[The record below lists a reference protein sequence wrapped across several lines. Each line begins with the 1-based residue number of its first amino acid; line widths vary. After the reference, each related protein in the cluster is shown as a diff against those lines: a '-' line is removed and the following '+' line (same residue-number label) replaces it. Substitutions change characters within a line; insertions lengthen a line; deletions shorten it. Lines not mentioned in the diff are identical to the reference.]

1 MNNIYNL
8 ESILN
13 AVEDIN
19 SGPKKKIV
27 SFDSNNFDKPKKK
40 NPTTEEVLPIT
51 EKLILEAEE
60 HSHRLKKNTYV
71 TEQAEPIKEKPILIN
86 KEQLR
91 KPEINSLD
99 SLNKIEDVLIL
110 DKEDILILDKE
121 YNDQK
126 LETINLEEIKNIVID
141 DLYSSLSKK
150 VKKNTLKIIFDL
162 HKQIND
168 LEKKIEVLKTNKI
181 HIDYTQVNGSSNL
194 NENNEHLINEDKLE
208 LNEEHLI
215 SEDNVELNEEHLIN
229 ENNFETNKEHL
240 NSETEN
246 SLSEDTIKTLR
257 QQNSLIKKFENNE
270 EKLRLKIVDLE
281 QNITLL
287 GNKTINFDHNIS
299 LNRKENEL
307 SGSISKT
314 KSESIFYRD
323 NYERLIIE
331 NNDIKKKLV
340 NAKKQIFDFEK
351 NIKEL
356 ENAFENLSNIFS
368 KNSIIKL
375 NEPPKDSSTF
385 VSSEENSQ
393 KSKLTS
399 IQRVDKNK
407 K

>member
-1 MNNIYNL
+1 MNSTYDLN
-8 ESILN
+8 SILN
-13 AVEDIN
+13 AIEEIN
-19 SGPKKKIV
+19 KKQKKDSISLDSV
-27 SFDSNNFDKPKKK
+27 NSFKTKKDAFSS
-40 NPTTEEVLPIT
+40 EGVLPIT

-60 HSHRLKKNTYV
+60 YSKKFKN
-71 TEQAEPIKEKPILIN
+71 
-86 KEQLR
+86 
-91 KPEINSLD
+91 NSPVLTT
-99 SLNKIEDVLIL
+99 LTEDVLIL
-110 DKEDILILDKE
+110 DKE
-121 YNDQK
+121 YNEQN
-126 LETINLEEIKNIVID
+126 LAIFNLEEIKLNIID

-168 LEKKIEVLKTNKI
+168 LKKKIEVLKTNKI

>member
-27 SFDSNNFDKPKKK
+27 SFDSNNLDKPKKK
-40 NPTTEEVLPIT
+40 NSTTEEVLPIT

-162 HKQIND
+162 HQKIND
-168 LEKKIEVLKTNKI
+168 LEKKIKFLKINKTEINFNQSPNNNTNF
-181 HIDYTQVNGSSNL
+181 QL
-194 NENNEHLINEDKLE
+194 NDEDLINEDNLKS
-208 LNEEHLI
+208 NEEH
-215 SEDNVELNEEHLIN
+215 SIN
-229 ENNFETNKEHL
+229 ENNIHANEEQTDNGIDGDL
-240 NSETEN
+240 A
-246 SLSEDTIKTLR
+246 EDAIKTLR
-257 QQNSLIKKFENNE
+257 HQNTLIKNFEKNE
-270 EKLRLKIVDLE
+270 EKLRFKIVDLE
-281 QNITLL
+281 QDITLL
-287 GNKTINFDHNIS
+287 VNKEKSVSENPTLSKQDFKLKES
-299 LNRKENEL
+299 L
-307 SGSISKT
+307 SKT
-314 KSESIFYRD
+314 EQELIFFRE
-323 NYERLIIE
+323 NYERLAVE
-331 NNDIKKKLV
+331 NSDNKKKLV
-340 NAKKQIFDFEK
+340 NTKKQMAAFEE
-351 NIKEL
+351 NLKEL
-356 ENAFENLSNIFS
+356 EDCFGDLNNILS
-368 KNSIIKL
+368 KNSIIK
-375 NEPPKDSSTF
+375 
-385 VSSEENSQ
+385 
-393 KSKLTS
+393 
-399 IQRVDKNK
+399 INK
-407 K
+407 